1 MPNGPKPIIEQT
13 LKTYYKGQM
22 ILKMP
27 LSSGGGHL
35 YFTKTDK
42 LQVQFFRIVSSDN
55 QINNPFNGYYEFI
68 DMVTY
73 KYKKIKFKEGIRQAS
88 INTNT
93 STINS
98 IQNTSTI
105 KSTETWL
112 AAFIRCIAEHII
124 AIPMRDDDGNWG
136 CYALRGGSPDPA
148 EVDAPDSDLD
158 GGGGDIDW
166 NSFFLL
172 LNPPS
177 YYTPTPTPDPSMN
190 WDPFLGGGG
199 SINNNNFYNNTL
211 FDQNGF
217 YYSRIIELTNNLEI
231 DPYAITPCDSLNI
244 MPLDPDNAFGKMYQ
258 RIAQFKLPQ
267 LVKDRIDSIRLVA
280 PQWPVDNFNLQ
291 SIEDASGPIVN
302 CDYFPVQIKVLPMGY
317 TAKSLLEYFRKN
329 INLFIKRSTLTTT
342 FTPYM
347 SGAFNDFNRF
357 NADYEN
363 SLGALVS
370 IRMLNDGSVIISDY
384 YSNNWGSEKNRFKF
398 STIETPKDYEHPV
411 AGNREFGIFQNP
423 NGNGEFTFYTMGVD
437 RTWDLYFNLG
447 NYNNTG
453 FKIADELWSG
463 IQEEFIKF
471 VKNNGGDASYYS
483 EKKIIARPNWND
495 VKDFLRGNIS
505 FDQLKQKSGC

>member
-166 NSFFLL
+166 NR
-172 LNPPS
+172 
-177 YYTPTPTPDPSMN
+177 
-190 WDPFLGGGG
+190 
-199 SINNNNFYNNTL
+199 I
-211 FDQNGF
+211 F
-217 YYSRIIELTNNLEI
+217 YYLIRQVTILQHLLQI
-231 DPYAITPCDSLNI
+231 
-244 MPLDPDNAFGKMYQ
+244 
-258 RIAQFKLPQ
+258 
-267 LVKDRIDSIRLVA
+267 LV
-280 PQWPVDNFNLQ
+280 
-291 SIEDASGPIVN
+291 
-302 CDYFPVQIKVLPMGY
+302 
-317 TAKSLLEYFRKN
+317 
-329 INLFIKRSTLTTT
+329 
-342 FTPYM
+342 
-347 SGAFNDFNRF
+347 
-357 NADYEN
+357 
-363 SLGALVS
+363 
-370 IRMLNDGSVIISDY
+370 
-384 YSNNWGSEKNRFKF
+384 
-398 STIETPKDYEHPV
+398 
-411 AGNREFGIFQNP
+411 
-423 NGNGEFTFYTMGVD
+423 
-437 RTWDLYFNLG
+437 
-447 NYNNTG
+447 
-453 FKIADELWSG
+453 
-463 IQEEFIKF
+463 
-471 VKNNGGDASYYS
+471 
-483 EKKIIARPNWND
+483 
-495 VKDFLRGNIS
+495 
-505 FDQLKQKSGC
+505 